1 MELVGHSSLGW
12 RLSTDEREGRELAR
26 LVEAGTVLY
35 LNSNWIDKL
44 SLELHP
50 VDSTEKFHIFRNLEV
65 VNVAVVEFQGL
76 RRDIE
81 VQGIFR
87 GF

>member
-1 MELVGHSSLGW
+1 M
-12 RLSTDEREGRELAR
+12 
-26 LVEAGTVLY
+26 LY
-35 LNSNWIDKL
+35 LNSDWTGKFY
-44 SLELHP
+44 LELDP

-65 VNVAVVEFQGL
+65 VNVAVVEVQGL
-76 RRDIE
+76 RGDIG